1 MAKRMR
7 VIPKNLKEA
16 AMFLVEIGKEQ
27 RLIEEIKS
35 DYNAE
40 MEKLKAKLVASIN
53 PHQERLLQLIKGIFA
68 YAEAHRNELTNG
80 GRCKTV
86 KTPTGVFGWR
96 MTPPAVSLHNVK
108 SVLEVLKRLNLKR
121 FIRVKEEINK
131 EAILKEPN
139 IAKKVKGIFIRQ
151 DEEFFVKPAILEVE
165 IANKT
170 NKFKSKKKL

>member
-1 MAKRMR
+1 M
-7 VIPKNLKEA
+7 
-16 AMFLVEIGKEQ
+16 Q
-27 RLIEEIKS
+27 
-35 DYNAE
+35 
-40 MEKLKAKLVASIN
+40 
-53 PHQERLLQLIKGIFA
+53 
-68 YAEAHRNELTNG
+68 
-80 GRCKTV
+80 
-86 KTPTGVFGWR
+86 TPTGIFGWR